1 MATTVTSC
9 PDRCRRASKT
19 MQERVAVA
27 LLAIMV
33 FFAAGCATHWPGLT
47 TMADEGWGVIHR
59 GKLTTEPEAK
69 VHVAEAILT
78 HADKY
83 DQLINRSTNSRYI
96 AEAQRIQ
103 RNEREAA
110 ALLLREAAD
119 DYVAR
124 QDIEQASVVHHL
136 IVESF
141 GPNEYEAARQ
151 SATAH

>member
-1 MATTVTSC
+1 MTTTVTSG
-9 PDRCRRASKT
+9 PGRYRRASKT
-19 MQERVAVA
+19 IQDRVAVA
-27 LLAIMV
+27 LFAIMV
-33 FFAAGCATHWPGLT
+33 FAAGCATHWPGLT
-47 TMADEGWGVIHR
+47 EMAAEGQGVIHR

-96 AEAQRIQ
+96 TEAQRIQ

-110 ALLLREAAD
+110 ALLLRAAAD

-141 GPNEYEAARQ
+141 GQKQYEPAHQ
-151 SATAH
+151 GATAH